1 MKTIKVN
8 VHLLAV
14 ISMTLWGFSYVWT
27 KIVFKY
33 YEPLTTIFIRL
44 TLSSLFLILFIFLF
58 RKSETIK
65 KRHWKLFLLS
75 ALFNPFLYFV
85 GESYGLDRVSATIGS
100 VIIGT
105 IPLFTP
111 LAAYFALKE
120 KLSKINIFGLGV
132 SFIGILIMLMK
143 KDFSLAADPIGLSF
157 LFLAVAAAVIYGIL
171 LKKLT
176 IHYSSIT
183 IIAYQNGIGAI
194 YFLPFFLLFE
204 FNDFVKITPNME
216 LIISLI
222 SLAIFASSLAYI
234 FYTSVVKEIGI
245 SKGNMYTNLI
255 PVCTGITSY
264 FVLEEQ
270 FAFAKIIGIFVVI
283 LGVIFSQLKKLSFNN
298 KL

>member
-58 RKSETIK
+58 KKSEGIK
-65 KRHWKLFLLS
+65 KEHWKLFLLS

-120 KLSKINIFGLGV
+120 KLRKINIFGLGI

-157 LFLAVAAAVIYGIL
+157 LFLAIAAAVIYGI
-171 LKKLT
+171 
-176 IHYSSIT
+176 
-183 IIAYQNGIGAI
+183 
-194 YFLPFFLLFE
+194 F
-204 FNDFVKITPNME
+204 
-216 LIISLI
+216 
-222 SLAIFASSLAYI
+222 
-234 FYTSVVKEIGI
+234 
-245 SKGNMYTNLI
+245 
-255 PVCTGITSY
+255 
-264 FVLEEQ
+264 
-270 FAFAKIIGIFVVI
+270 
-283 LGVIFSQLKKLSFNN
+283 
-298 KL
+298 